1 MKVPCNVIR
10 DLLPLYHDSVCSP
23 ETAALVEEHL
33 KDCDACQEEFHKLQ
47 ANLLPLPL
55 PVPGKEEQK
64 AQGLAKV
71 KKILRKKRVIVAA
84 IVAAVTIVL
93 CYGGYLFL
101 QLPIMGESIESVRS
115 VSVEE
120 ETGRLVV
127 GLQSD
132 YSGIGGFP
140 LAAEE
145 DDETGGTIV
154 VLNSIYCLADP
165 LTHFLQGTLS
175 WKEEQVSDYYTPLTL
190 ESELRYGSI
199 PWVEEQDEE
208 TMEAMRSSAESLF
221 PGGDVTQVYFYTGP
235 AWKAWDRDYVRNHL
249 EDQCT
254 LLWTAEDGVVYN
266 P

>member
-101 QLPIMGESIESVRS
+101 QLPIMGESIESVHS

-132 YSGIGGFP
+132 YSGIGGVP

-145 DDETGGTIV
+145 DDETSGTIV

-190 ESELRYGSI
+190 ESALRYDSI
-199 PWVEEQDEE
+199 PWIEERDEAA
-208 TMEAMRSSAESLF
+208 MEALRPSMESSF
-221 PGGDVTQVYFYTGP
+221 PGGDVTAVYFYTGP
-235 AWKAWDRDYVRNHL
+235 ARKAWDRDYVRNHL

-254 LLWTAEDGVVYN
+254 LLWTAEDGVMYN

>member
-64 AQGLAKV
+64 AEGLAKV
-71 KKILRKKRVIVAA
+71 KKVLRKKRVIVAA

-101 QLPIMGESIESVRS
+101 HLPIMGGPIESVHS

-127 GLQSD
+127 GLQPD
-132 YSGIGGFP
+132 YGGLGGLH

-145 DDETGGTIV
+145 GSETGGTIV

-175 WKEEQVSDYYTPLTL
+175 WKEEQVSD
-190 ESELRYGSI
+190 
-199 PWVEEQDEE
+199 
-208 TMEAMRSSAESLF
+208 
-221 PGGDVTQVYFYTGP
+221 
-235 AWKAWDRDYVRNHL
+235 
-249 EDQCT
+249 
-254 LLWTAEDGVVYN
+254 
-266 P
+266 

>member
-64 AQGLAKV
+64 AEGLAKV
-71 KKILRKKRVIVAA
+71 KKVLRKKRVIVAA

-101 QLPIMGESIESVRS
+101 QLPIMGEPIESVHS
-115 VSVEE
+115 VSIEE

-127 GLQSD
+127 NLSATYGGLSS
-132 YSGIGGFP
+132 YP
-140 LAAEE
+140 LPDEE
-145 DDETGGTIV
+145 GTIL
-154 VLNSIYCLADP
+154 VLSSTYCLADP
-165 LTHFLQGTLS
+165 LTHFFQGTLQ
-175 WKEEQVSDYYTPLTL
+175 WHEEQAYDYYTPLTL

-199 PWVEEQDEE
+199 PWIEEQDEE
-208 TMEAMRSSAESLF
+208 TRERMRPLMEACF
-221 PGGDVTQVYFYTGP
+221 PSGDVTQVYFYTGP
-235 AWKAWDRDYVRNHL
+235 ALQSSNIKHLQNHL

>member
-64 AQGLAKV
+64 AEGLAKV

-101 QLPIMGESIESVRS
+101 QLPIMGEPIESVHS

-120 ETGRLVV
+120 ETDRLVV
-127 GLQSD
+127 NLSTTYGGLST
-132 YSGIGGFP
+132 YP
-140 LAAEE
+140 LPDEE
-145 DDETGGTIV
+145 GTIL
-154 VLNSIYCLADP
+154 VLSSTYCLADP
-165 LTHFLQGTLS
+165 LTHFFQGTLQQM
-175 WKEEQVSDYYTPLTL
+175 EEWGAEGYDRYIPLTL
-190 ESELRYGSI
+190 ESKLRYGSI
-199 PWVEEQDEE
+199 PWIEEQDEE
-208 TMEAMRSSAESLF
+208 TMERMRPLMEACF
-221 PGGDVTQVYFYTGP
+221 PSGDVTQVYFYTGP
-235 AWKAWDRDYVRNHL
+235 ALQSSNIKHLQNHL

>member
-64 AQGLAKV
+64 AEGLAKV
-71 KKILRKKRVIVAA
+71 KKVLRKKRVIVAA

-101 QLPIMGESIESVRS
+101 QLPIMGEPIESVHS

-120 ETGRLVV
+120 ETDRLVV
-127 GLQSD
+127 NLSTTYGGLST
-132 YSGIGGFP
+132 YP
-140 LAAEE
+140 LPDEE
-145 DDETGGTIV
+145 GTIL
-154 VLNSIYCLADP
+154 VLSSTYCLADP
-165 LTHFLQGTLS
+165 LTHFFQGTLQQM
-175 WKEEQVSDYYTPLTL
+175 EEWGAEGYDRYIPLTL
-190 ESELRYGSI
+190 ESKLRYGSI
-199 PWVEEQDEE
+199 PWIEEQDEE

>member
-33 KDCDACQEEFHKLQ
+33 KDCDTCQEAYHRLQ
-47 ANLLPLPL
+47 DDSLPL
-55 PVPGKEEQK
+55 PVPEKEEQK

-71 KKILRKKRVIVAA
+71 KKILRKKRVIVAVL
-84 IVAAVTIVL
+84 VAAVTIVL
-93 CYGGYLFL
+93 CYGGYLVL
-101 QLPIMGESIESVRS
+101 QLPIMGEPIESVHS

-120 ETGRLVV
+120 ETDRLVV
-127 GLQSD
+127 NLSTTYGGLST
-132 YSGIGGFP
+132 YP
-140 LAAEE
+140 LPDEE
-145 DDETGGTIV
+145 GTIL
-154 VLNSIYCLADP
+154 VLSSTYCLADP

-199 PWVEEQDEE
+199 PWIEEQDEE
-208 TMEAMRSSAESLF
+208 TMERMRPLMEACF
-221 PGGDVTQVYFYTGP
+221 PSGDVTQVYFYTGP
-235 AWKAWDRDYVRNHL
+235 ALQSGNIKHLQNHL

-254 LLWTAEDGVVYN
+254 LLWTAQDGVVYN

>member
-55 PVPGKEEQK
+55 PVPGKEAQK
-64 AQGLAKV
+64 AEGLAKV
-71 KKILRKKRVIVAA
+71 KKVLRKKRVIVAA

-101 QLPIMGESIESVRS
+101 QLPIMGEPIESVHS

-120 ETGRLVV
+120 ETDRLVV
-127 GLQSD
+127 NLSTTYGGLST
-132 YSGIGGFP
+132 YP
-140 LAAEE
+140 LPDEE
-145 DDETGGTIV
+145 GTIL
-154 VLNSIYCLADP
+154 VLSSTYCLADP

-199 PWVEEQDEE
+199 PWIEEQDEE

-235 AWKAWDRDYVRNHL
+235 ARKAWDRDYVRNHL

>member
-64 AQGLAKV
+64 AEGLAKV
-71 KKILRKKRVIVAA
+71 KKVLRKKRVIVAA

-101 QLPIMGESIESVRS
+101 QLPIMGEPIESVHS
-115 VSVEE
+115 VSIEE

-127 GLQSD
+127 NLSASYGGLSS
-132 YSGIGGFP
+132 YP
-140 LAAEE
+140 LPDEE
-145 DDETGGTIV
+145 GTIL
-154 VLNSIYCLADP
+154 VLSSTYCLADP
-165 LTHFLQGTLS
+165 LTHFFQGTLQ
-175 WKEEQVSDYYTPLTL
+175 WHEEQAYDYYTPLTL

-199 PWVEEQDEE
+199 PWIEEQDEE

-221 PGGDVTQVYFYTGP
+221 PGGDVTLVYFYTGP
-235 AWKAWDRDYVRNHL
+235 ALKYSDRNYVRNHL

-254 LLWTAEDGVVYN
+254 LLWTAQDGVVYN

>member
-1 MKVPCNVIR
+1 MKVPCSVIQ
-10 DLLPLYHDSVCSP
+10 DLLPLYHDGVCSP
-23 ETAALVEEHL
+23 ESSAMIEEHL
-33 KDCDACQEEFHKLQ
+33 KDCEACQEEFHKLQ

-64 AQGLAKV
+64 AEGLAKV
-71 KKILRKKRVIVAA
+71 KKVLRKKRVIVAA

-101 QLPIMGESIESVRS
+101 QLPIMGEPIESVHS

-127 GLQSD
+127 NLSATYGGLSTC
-132 YSGIGGFP
+132 P
-140 LAAEE
+140 LPDEE
-145 DDETGGTIV
+145 GTIL
-154 VLNSIYCLADP
+154 VLSSTYCLADP
-165 LTHFLQGTLS
+165 LTHFFQGTLQQM
-175 WKEEQVSDYYTPLTL
+175 EEWGAEGYDRYIPLTL
-190 ESELRYGSI
+190 ESKLRYGSI
-199 PWVEEQDEE
+199 PWIEEQDEE
-208 TMEAMRSSAESLF
+208 TMERMRPLMEACF
-221 PGGDVTQVYFYTGP
+221 PSGDVTQVYFYTGP